1 MEDVLLPFVP
11 ITLFMCAAA
20 VAILRPLSKRLGNIL
35 EMQYREKVARQA
47 EDNDQAQL
55 KMLLVSM
62 DKRLE
67 LMEQRLEFTESLI
80 ESQQRKEISDYR

>member
-1 MEDVLLPFVP
+1 MEDILIPFIP
-11 ITLFMCAAA
+11 MTLFVCAAA
-20 VAILRPLSKRLGNIL
+20 VAIFRPISKRLGNIM
-35 EMQYREKVARQA
+35 EMHYKNRMGQQEELTGQA
-47 EDNDQAQL
+47 EL

-80 ESQQRKEISDYR
+80 DSQSRRELPEFR